1 MISVME
7 FCAQAENENRGENIR
22 LGLAHR
28 AANSTSG
35 LYTRE
40 LYGYKKKQRR

>member
-1 MISVME
+1 MISVVE
-7 FCAQAENENRGENIR
+7 FCAQTENESCGENIR
-22 LGLAHR
+22 VGLAHR
-28 AANSTSG
+28 AANSTYG